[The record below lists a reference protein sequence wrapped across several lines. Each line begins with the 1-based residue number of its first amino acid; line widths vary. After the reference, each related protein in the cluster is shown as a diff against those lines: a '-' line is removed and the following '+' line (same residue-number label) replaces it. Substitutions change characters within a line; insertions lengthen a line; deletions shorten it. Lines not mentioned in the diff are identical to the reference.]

1 MQISHVDVF
10 GYDLTYV
17 GGDYVMSSGRVVS
30 TLPSTLVRLTTD
42 EGLTGWGETCAL
54 GSTYLPAFGEGAR
67 SALRELAP
75 HVLGLDPRNLAH
87 VNAVMDGTLGGHGYA
102 KSAIDIACWDL
113 LGKAT
118 GQSVSTLLGGRR
130 HERYPLYVA
139 VPFGPVEQ
147 MVEQVVRLKA
157 EGIRH
162 FQLKVGA
169 DPAADAERVCRV
181 VDATDE
187 DDIVIAD
194 ANCGW
199 RLQDAVIAARLL
211 EQLPRTYLEQPCRTL
226 EECLYVRART
236 TLPMVLDEIV
246 TDVSA
251 LLRAFQAA
259 AMEAINC
266 KIGRVGGLTAA
277 KLVRDLAQSLGLRL
291 TIEDTWGGD
300 VTTAAIS
307 HLAAS
312 TDPDAL
318 FTVSFMNTW
327 VNEHVAG
334 FEPRSRGGI
343 GETPDGPGLGIEV
356 DASLLGKPLFSF
368 GRA

>member
-1 MQISHVDVF
+1 MVISRIDLF

-17 GGDYVMSSGRVVS
+17 DGEYVMSGGRVVS
-30 TLPSTLVRLTTD
+30 SLPSTLVRLTTD
-42 EGLTGWGETCAL
+42 DGLEGWGESCAL

-67 SALRELAP
+67 TALRELAP
-75 HVLGLDPRNLAH
+75 HVLGLDPRNLAS
-87 VNAVMDGTLGGHGYA
+87 VQAAMDGALGGHGYA
-102 KSAIDIACWDL
+102 KSPVDIACWDL

-130 HERYPLYVA
+130 QERLPLYVA
-139 VPFGPVEQ
+139 VPFGPAEQ
-147 MVEQVVRLKA
+147 MLEHVARLKN

-169 DPAADAERVCRV
+169 DPTADGERVRRV
-181 VDATDE
+181 VEATDD

-199 RLQDAVIAARLL
+199 RLQDAVLAARLL
-211 EQLPRTYLEQPCRTL
+211 EPLPRTYLEQPCRTL

-236 TLPMVLDEIV
+236 TLPMVLDELI
-246 TDVSA
+246 TDVPA
-251 LLRAFQAA
+251 LLRAFHAGG
-259 AMEAINC
+259 MDAINL

-277 KLVRDLAQSLGLRL
+277 KLIRDLAQSLGLRL

-312 TDPDAL
+312 TDPAAL
-318 FTVSFMNTW
+318 FTVSFMNSW

-334 FEPRSRGGI
+334 FQPRSENGI
-343 GETPDGPGLGIEV
+343 GETPSAPGLGVEV
-356 DASLLGKPLFSF
+356 DTSLLGEPLSSFS
-368 GRA
+368 